1 MHTDTPPEEHPPQGG
16 LLTPAPTLR
25 QSYLL
30 AGGALLL
37 LSLLSGAGL
46 LLGGEVGRFVL
57 AGLNIGQMPFILLAL
72 LGMLGLYHTW
82 ARWTSYIYALLL
94 QGLVGLFTINQ
105 VLLGVLEGPPTAAE
119 LPLRPGGELV
129 LLVMLLTL
137 LLLFG
142 LASAVLLR
150 PVRQWLA
157 RWLPID
163 PGNHTHTLA
172 LWLLLFVTTSAYA
185 QLALLGGEPP
195 LLTAINTG
203 VISSEDLGSR
213 SELGQQ
219 LDLIYGLIW
228 MLPLALVAA
237 GWPVRRTAG
246 ETLQRLGLVRP
257 TWRQLAFGIVA
268 AVVLAVL
275 MGYLSEG
282 LTQLWRWLG
291 WPETDAVAFEQLL
304 SGLLNPFGAVV
315 IGITAGL
322 GEELAVRGVLQP
334 RLGLLLSNLAFTAI
348 HAYQYSF
355 DALLIVFLL
364 GTVLG
369 ILRHYTNTTTAAVV
383 HGVYNTATILL
394 SLP

>member
-1 MHTDTPPEEHPPQGG
+1 
-16 LLTPAPTLR
+16 
-25 QSYLL
+25 
-30 AGGALLL
+30 
-37 LSLLSGAGL
+37 
-46 LLGGEVGRFVL
+46 
-57 AGLNIGQMPFILLAL
+57 
-72 LGMLGLYHTW
+72 
-82 ARWTSYIYALLL
+82 
-94 QGLVGLFTINQ
+94 
-105 VLLGVLEGPPTAAE
+105 
-119 LPLRPGGELV
+119 
-129 LLVMLLTL
+129 
-137 LLLFG
+137 
-142 LASAVLLR
+142 
-150 PVRQWLA
+150 
-157 RWLPID
+157 
-163 PGNHTHTLA
+163 
-172 LWLLLFVTTSAYA
+172 
-185 QLALLGGEPP
+185 
-195 LLTAINTG
+195 

-304 SGLLNPFGAVV
+304 GGLLNPFGAVV

-383 HGVYNTATILL
+383 HGIYNTATILL